1 MNNKKRNIT
10 SIYIKLKIKLKHKF
24 FKEIAILDNETQ
36 VMDFFSKLNAEG
48 IEMVKFGPLMFAK
61 SEFQYA
67 TYEIKEFSKWVKN
80 HQ

>member
-1 MNNKKRNIT
+1 MNNKKRKIT

-36 VMDFFSKLNAEG
+36 VMDFFSKLNAEETE
-48 IEMVKFGPLMFAK
+48 IVKFGPLMFAK